1 MTSLIYRQGPDKHLA
16 FSVEADDIQ
25 MRNNRSKSIQYDKRM
40 ASMVEKHKR
49 DINRCK
55 KVGLT

>member
-1 MTSLIYRQGPDKHLA
+1 MYTYR
-16 FSVEADDIQ
+16 EADDIQ